1 MRINELTGYRSHPAY
16 KQARSTFDDTTDKWA
31 MQTRRKDKL
40 EQFRTFLEQNG
51 FKFIDKGSFGAVFER
66 PGYPW
71 VFKIFTRDPA
81 YLHFVKYAMA
91 HQGNPHLPRIK
102 GIIKINDDTY
112 AVRMERLS
120 PIPLGTEPAMSLIRK
135 IVGIDSYGDLSDAD
149 AAWIDK
155 TFPGIS
161 AFFKSFPLRDFEY
174 DLRLQNFMQRGNTMV
189 IVDPIYVYREM
200 QGN

>member
-1 MRINELTGYRSHPAY
+1 MRIDELTGYRSHPAY

-120 PIPLGTEPAMSLIRK
+120 PIPLGSEPAMSLIRK
-135 IVGIDSYGDLSDAD
+135 IVNIDSYGDLSDAD

-161 AFFKSFPLRDFEY
+161 AFFKSFPLGDFEY
-174 DLRLQNFMQRGNTMV
+174 DLHLQNFMQRGNTMV
-189 IVDPIYVYREM
+189 IVDPIYDYREM

>member
-16 KQARSTFDDTTDKWA
+16 KKARATFDDHEDPQSKKIK
-31 MQTRRKDKL
+31 RKDKL

-51 FKFIDKGSFGAVFER
+51 FKFIDSGSFGAVFER

-71 VFKIFTRDPA
+71 IFKIFNRDPA

-91 HQGNPHLPRIK
+91 HQGNPHMPRIK

-135 IVGIDSYGDLSDAD
+135 IVNIDSYGDLSDAD

-155 TFPGIS
+155 KFPGIS
-161 AFFKSFPLRDFEY
+161 AFFKSFPLQDFEY
-174 DLRLQNFMQRGNTMV
+174 DLHLQNFMQRGNTMV
-189 IVDPIYVYREM
+189 IVDPVYDYREM
-200 QGN
+200 QSN

>member
-16 KQARSTFDDTTDKWA
+16 KKARSTFDGPYDRLATNTY
-31 MQTRRKDKL
+31 RKDKL
-40 EQFRTFLEQNG
+40 SRFKEFLEQNG
-51 FKFIDKGSFGAVFER
+51 FKFIDRGSFGIVFER

-71 VFKIFTRDPA
+71 VFKIFNRDPA

-102 GIIKINDDTY
+102 GLIKINDDTY

-135 IVGIDSYGDLSDAD
+135 IVAIDSYGDLSNAD

-155 TFPGIS
+155 KFPGIS
-161 AFFKSFPLRDFEY
+161 AFFKSFPLQDFEY
-174 DLRLQNFMQRGNTMV
+174 DLHLQNFMQRGTTMV
-189 IVDPIYVYREM
+189 IVDPIYDYREM
-200 QGN
+200 QSN

>member
-16 KQARSTFDDTTDKWA
+16 KKARATFDDHEDPQSKKIK
-31 MQTRRKDKL
+31 RKDKL

-51 FKFIDKGSFGAVFER
+51 FKFIDSGSFGAVFER

-71 VFKIFTRDPA
+71 IFKIFNRDPA

-102 GIIKINDDTY
+102 GIIKISDDTY

-135 IVGIDSYGDLSDAD
+135 IVNIDSYGDLSDAD

-155 TFPGIS
+155 KFPGIS
-161 AFFKSFPLRDFEY
+161 AFFKSFPLGDFEY
-174 DLRLQNFMQRGNTMV
+174 DLHLQNFMQRGNTMV
-189 IVDPIYVYREM
+189 IVDPIYDYREM